1 MLFVYFQLITDITGK
16 WRVMFGGLD
25 IITWRRDGAIMSQN
39 DIIVIEYSPIGSL
52 KYIFSEAIN
61 GSNVINNNCLQIDSI
76 L

>member
-1 MLFVYFQLITDITGK
+1 MSFVYLQLITDITGK

-25 IITWRRDGAIMSQN
+25 IIIRWRDGAIMSQN
-39 DIIVIEYSPIGSL
+39 DIIVIEYSTIGSL
-52 KYIFSEAIN
+52 KYIFFETIN